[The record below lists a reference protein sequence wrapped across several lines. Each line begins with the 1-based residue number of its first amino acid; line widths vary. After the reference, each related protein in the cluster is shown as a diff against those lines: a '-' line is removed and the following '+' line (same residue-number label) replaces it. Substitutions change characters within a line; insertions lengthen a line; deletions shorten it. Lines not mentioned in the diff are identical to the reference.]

1 MEPSAHDG
9 NIRPAGSRPRLAVRV
24 TKDAERQIRGGHP
37 WVYDES
43 ITSVKPPGEAGDLA
57 VVFDSRR
64 RFLAIGLYDPASPI
78 RIKVLHAGAPTQIDD
93 AFWAGRLEAALAVRA
108 DLAASGDTTGYRLVH
123 GENDGLPGFV
133 LDRYGDHLVVKL
145 YSAAW
150 FPHLATLGGLIEDR
164 LAPSSLTLR
173 LARNVQR
180 GDTGGRAD
188 GDTLLGTAPAG
199 PVLFREHGLTF
210 EADVVRGQKTGYFL
224 DQRENRQRVRALSGG
239 RRVLDVFSCAGGFSV
254 YAAAGGARSVHSVDI
269 SPAAIASARRNMGHN
284 SSLPAVAA
292 CRHET
297 TTGDAMEVMARL
309 AVEGDRFDL
318 VVVDPPSFAS
328 NKSQVSGALRS
339 YGRLTQLAVALI
351 EPGGTLVQASCSSRV
366 SAIDLEVT
374 VDHAAADAG
383 VRLTD
388 LDRTGQPVDHPVGFP
403 QGAYLKALF
412 ATVGP
417 GRGQQER

>member
-1 MEPSAHDG
+1 MGDDE
-9 NIRPAGSRPRLAVRV
+9 RPRLAVRV

-37 WVYDES
+37 WIYDES
-43 ITSVKPPGEAGDLA
+43 IASVKPEGAAGDLA
-57 VVFDSRR
+57 VVFDGRR

-78 RIKVLHAGAPTQIDD
+78 RIKVLHAGDPTPVDRS
-93 AFWAGRLEAALAVRA
+93 FWAGRLDAAIAVRS
-108 DLAASGDTTGYRLVH
+108 DLAASADTTGYRLVH

-133 LDRYGDHLVVKL
+133 LDRYGDHLVAKL

-150 FPHLATLGGLIEDR
+150 FPHLSTVVELVADR
-164 LAPSSLTLR
+164 LAPASLTLR

-188 GDTLLGTAPAG
+188 GDPQLGAPPAG
-199 PVLFREHGLTF
+199 PVLFREHGLAF

-224 DQRENRQRVRALSGG
+224 DQRENRRLVGELSHG

-254 YAAAGGARSVHSVDI
+254 HAAAGGARAVHSVDI
-269 SPAAIASARRNMGHN
+269 SPSAIDSARRNMAHN
-284 SSLPAVAA
+284 AALPAIAA
-292 CRHET
+292 CRHDT

-309 AVEGDRFDL
+309 ALDGARFDV

-339 YGRLTQLAVALI
+339 YGRLTELAVALL

-366 SAIDLEVT
+366 TPEDFEAT
-374 VDHAAADAG
+374 VVHAADAAG

-388 LDRTGQPVDHPVGFP
+388 VTRTGQPVDHPIGFP
-403 QGAYLKALF
+403 QGGYLKALF
-412 ATVGP
+412 ATV
-417 GRGQQER
+417 R